1 MILALKTLW
10 VGCQTSNKGSW
21 SAGKVERLRKWKK
34 MVVKNN
40 SFLNSY
46 FRQKKWLEICY
57 VKKQDLV

>member
-1 MILALKTLW
+1 
-10 VGCQTSNKGSW
+10 
-21 SAGKVERLRKWKK
+21 

-57 VKKQDLV
+57 VKKQDLVKKYQPTYNCWGKENP